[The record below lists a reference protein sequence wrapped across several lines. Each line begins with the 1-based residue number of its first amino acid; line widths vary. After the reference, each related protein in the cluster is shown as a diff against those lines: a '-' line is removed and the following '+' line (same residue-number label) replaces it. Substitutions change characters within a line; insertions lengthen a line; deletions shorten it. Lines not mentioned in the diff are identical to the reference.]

1 MVYSGKADA
10 CQTYFSNI
18 GWACPPGF
26 NIADYLSASSSL
38 FFKQRPDHSTV
49 DLTMQNDSPS
59 IPLEAEATL
68 IQLEGEQDTIAV
80 SDPELGVRR
89 ARAIVTP
96 SSTSDETE
104 LETRPS
110 TANGNGST
118 LSAAKRLFSSGR
130 NSPVSPG
137 LSERLARLVEAYEG
151 SAMALEVKEEIEK
164 ARSEAREDGSVE
176 GEQVVLRA
184 YKRAGWW
191 TQFTIL
197 SGRSFK
203 NLYRNPMLMLSH
215 YVVSV
220 LVACESVSRK
230 GGLGLM
236 RFFDR
241 HLRLPLPRIDVRYRS
256 LIECSS

>member
-1 MVYSGKADA
+1 MPSWIQHCRLPQCV
-10 CQTYFSNI
+10 F
-18 GWACPPGF
+18 F
-26 NIADYLSASSSL
+26 RSL
-38 FFKQRPDHSTV
+38 LFAAITNEEAV

-59 IPLEAEATL
+59 ITLEAEAAL
-68 IQLEGEQDTIAV
+68 IQLEGDV

-96 SSTSDETE
+96 SSTGDETE

-137 LSERLARLVEAYEG
+137 LSERLAKLVEAYEG
-151 SAMALEVKEEIEK
+151 STTAKETKEEIEV
-164 ARSEAREDGSVE
+164 ARSEAREDGHAE
-176 GEQVVLRA
+176 GEKVVLRA

-220 LVACESVSRK
+220 LVACE
-230 GGLGLM
+230 LGSLWPG
-236 RFFDR
+236 RGFELICV
-241 HLRLPLPRIDVRYRS
+241 LRQAS
-256 LIECSS
+256 AASSSEG